1 MYVPAGFPTVFRS
14 GGDQGDGGD
23 PGTTAPPLDISYSPV
38 RHIESTPFPQSFT
51 LFPFLLP
58 FQKKG
63 IIHVLARCAVYRF
76 TQGSKTTCCVFLP
89 GLLYALAVTSSQNS
103 VFKLWWY
110 FIFQFQ
116 FFNAYLRC
124 LTQQLSRGVGWRVR
138 GGRIR
143 CSVAGSVFLPVLRK
157 ACF

>member
-58 FQKKG
+58 FQKK
-63 IIHVLARCAVYRF
+63 RNNSCAC
-76 TQGSKTTCCVFLP
+76 KM
-89 GLLYALAVTSSQNS
+89 
-103 VFKLWWY
+103 
-110 FIFQFQ
+110 
-116 FFNAYLRC
+116 
-124 LTQQLSRGVGWRVR
+124 
-138 GGRIR
+138 
-143 CSVAGSVFLPVLRK
+143 CSVPFYPRKQNDLLRFLAGAFVRVSCYKLAEFG
-157 ACF
+157 F